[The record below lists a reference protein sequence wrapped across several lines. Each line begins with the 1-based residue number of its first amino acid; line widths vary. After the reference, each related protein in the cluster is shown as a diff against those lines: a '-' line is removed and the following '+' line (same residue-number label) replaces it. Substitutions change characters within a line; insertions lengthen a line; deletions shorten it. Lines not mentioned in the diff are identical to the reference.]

1 MKTKKV
7 RSKMIAGSI
16 HSELRCLLRHMTC
29 RLEVQYRLPK
39 ADLQVAEAFVN
50 WVDDT
55 PAARKALKSLGV
67 TWLKSRRPTGNH
79 EEVSV

>member
-1 MKTKKV
+1 MIGKKAP
-7 RSKMIAGSI
+7 SKKIADSI
-16 HSELRCLLRHMTC
+16 HSELRGLLKHLTC

-39 ADLQVAEAFVN
+39 VDLQAAEAFVN

-67 TWLKSRRPTGNH
+67 TWLKGRCPTRIH
-79 EEVSV
+79 